1 MRGSKPGWTTWHI
14 TFGTYGT
21 RLRGGERPSVSHR
34 EDRPGDPVI
43 ARDPELEAYDR
54 RRLKGGA
61 VFLSPQQQRFIQ
73 DLIPSLC
80 DRGGWDLRTC
90 SAGPDHVHI
99 LLDIDAQIH
108 GERVRRIVKRWITQA
123 LDERWG
129 KPHGGKWWAKQ
140 GSNKPVKNARYLRN
154 AFDYIEGQRA

>member
-1 MRGSKPGWTTWHI
+1 MRGSKPGWTTWRI

-21 RLRGGERPSVSHR
+21 RLRGGERPTVSRR
-34 EDRPGDPVI
+34 EDRAGDPVI

-54 RRLKGGA
+54 RRLKGGP
-61 VFLSPQQQRFIQ
+61 VFLSPQQQRFIE

-108 GERVRRIVKRWITQA
+108 GERVRRIIKRWITEA
-123 LDERWG
+123 LDEPWG
-129 KPHGGKWWAKQ
+129 KPPGGKWWAKQ
-140 GSNKPVKNARYLRN
+140 GFNKPVKNARYLRN